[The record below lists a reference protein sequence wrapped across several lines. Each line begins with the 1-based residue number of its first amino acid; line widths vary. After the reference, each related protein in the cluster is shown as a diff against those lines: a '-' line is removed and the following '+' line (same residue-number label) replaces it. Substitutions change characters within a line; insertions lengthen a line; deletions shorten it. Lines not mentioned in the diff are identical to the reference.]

1 MKSKTLLALLVGLST
16 LVSGCAVQRIN
27 DTARD
32 VDSTVDSTA
41 TLLRKQGIDAPA
53 VVWRETQWVNRTPVS
68 DNDPLAATIP
78 ACSLSLAIAGHTDLQ
93 RIGQQITRACGIPV
107 VVNLTAGGT
116 TGSGVT
122 QKITGAIP
130 PPTDNGMVPLG
141 AISGQTSPVPVP
153 LASGAGSLN
162 GIRWQGEVSGLVN
175 VLDARL
181 GISSRFEQGRIV
193 FFDTETR
200 TFQINLIDST
210 NDTES
215 KMNSGTSSTLGDS
228 GGQSSGGVSGDNS
241 TSQTA
246 SMNTKYNL
254 YGDIRDAVA
263 TMLSPRGKFFLSASS
278 GTLTVTDTP
287 GALEQVGR
295 YIDAQNVKLNKQVL
309 LKVEVL
315 SLEQSRSDE
324 IGLDWNLIYKSMPG
338 ASLTGGYQNT
348 DNAISAG
355 VNILNGNFT
364 GSSLFLKALSTQG
377 KVKIVTTQMSTT
389 TSLVPV
395 PVQVVQSTG
404 YIAQNNT
411 TSTADVGTE
420 SSMTAGSVT
429 TGFNMTLLPYIMPDD
444 THIQLQVAMNLSDPP
459 VIRQFKDK
467 DGIPKLE
474 APDIKSKSMTQR
486 INLRTGQT
494 LVMSGTTQ
502 SDDNT
507 DNQGS
512 FSPFNILLGGGT
524 SGHQNHSLLV
534 VLVTPVLINN

>member
-1 MKSKTLLALLVGLST
+1 MKSKTLLALLVGFST

-32 VDSTVDSTA
+32 VDKTVDDTTA
-41 TLLRKQGIDAPA
+41 ILHKQGMDAPA
-53 VVWRETQWVNRTPVS
+53 VVWSNTQWVNKTPIS
-68 DNDPLAATIP
+68 DNGQAAANIP
-78 ACSLSLAIAGHTDLQ
+78 SCSLSLAIAGNTDLN

-107 VVNLTAGGT
+107 VINLTAGSA

-141 AISGQTSPVPVP
+141 AINGQTAPVSAPV
-153 LASGAGSLN
+153 ASGTGSLN
-162 GIRWQGEVSGLVN
+162 GIRWQGELSGLVN
-175 VLDARL
+175 VLDSRL
-181 GISSRFEQGRIV
+181 SISSRFEQGRIV

-200 TFQINLIDST
+200 TFQITLIDSA

-228 GGQSSGGVSGDNS
+228 GGQTSGGVSGDNS

-246 SMNTKYNL
+246 TMNTKYNL
-254 YGDIRDAVA
+254 YGDIKEAVA
-263 TMLSPRGKFFLSASS
+263 TMLSPRGRFFLSAST

-287 GALEQVGR
+287 SALNQVGR
-295 YIDAQNVKLNKQVL
+295 YIDAQNAKLNKQVL

-315 SLEQSRSDE
+315 SLEQNRSDE
-324 IGLDWNLIYKSMPG
+324 IGLDWNLIYKSMVG
-338 ASLTGGYQNT
+338 ASLNGGYQNS

-355 VNILNGNFT
+355 VNILDGNFT
-364 GSSLFLKALSTQG
+364 GSTMFLKALSTQG

-389 TSLVPV
+389 TNLVPV

-404 YIAQNNT
+404 YIAQNTT
-411 TSTADVGTE
+411 TSTADVGTD

-474 APDIKSKSMTQR
+474 APDVKSKSMTQR

-502 SDDNT
+502 NDDNA

-524 SGHQNHSLLV
+524 SGHKNHSLLV
-534 VLVTPVLINN
+534 VLVTPVLVNN

>member
-1 MKSKTLLALLVGLST
+1 M
-16 LVSGCAVQRIN
+16 
-27 DTARD
+27 
-32 VDSTVDSTA
+32 
-41 TLLRKQGIDAPA
+41 
-53 VVWRETQWVNRTPVS
+53 VWSETQWVNKTPIS
-68 DNDPLAATIP
+68 DNGQSAANIP
-78 ACSLSLAIAGHTDLQ
+78 SCSLSLAIAGNTDLK

-107 VVNLTAGGT
+107 VVNLTQSGS

-141 AISGQTSPVPVP
+141 AISGQTAPLPAPV
-153 LASGAGSLN
+153 ASGVGSLN
-162 GIRWQGEVSGLVN
+162 GIRWQGELSGLVN
-175 VLDARL
+175 VLDSRL

-215 KMNSGTSSTLGDS
+215 KMHSGTSSTLGDS
-228 GGQSSGGVSGDNS
+228 GGQSSSGVSGDNS
-241 TSQTA
+241 TSQSAT
-246 SMNTKYNL
+246 MDTKYNL
-254 YGDIRDAVA
+254 YGDIKEAVA
-263 TMLSPRGKFFLSASS
+263 TMLSPRGRFFLSAST

-287 GALEQVGR
+287 AALEQVER
-295 YIDAQNVKLNKQVL
+295 YIDAQNAKLNKQVL

-315 SLEQSRSDE
+315 SLEQNRSDE
-324 IGLDWNLIYKSMPG
+324 IGLDWNLIYKSMVG
-338 ASLTGGYQNT
+338 ASLSGGFDNSA
-348 DNAISAG
+348 NAISAG
-355 VNILNGNFT
+355 VNILDGNFT
-364 GSSLFLKALSTQG
+364 GSTLFLKALSTQG

-389 TSLVPV
+389 TNLVPV

-404 YIAQNNT
+404 YIAQNTT
-411 TSTADVGTE
+411 TSTADVGTD

-467 DGIPKLE
+467 DGVPKLE
-474 APDIKSKSMTQR
+474 APDVKSKSMTQR

-502 SDDNT
+502 NDDAT

-524 SGHQNHSLLV
+524 SGHKNNSLLV
-534 VLVTPVLINN
+534 VLVTPVLVNN

>member
-53 VVWRETQWVNRTPVS
+53 VVWSDTQWVNKTPIS
-68 DNDPLAATIP
+68 DSGQSAANIP
-78 ACSLSLAIAGHTDLQ
+78 SCSLSLAIAGNTDLK

-107 VVNLTAGGT
+107 VVNLTVGGT

-141 AISGQTSPVPVP
+141 AINGQTAPLSTPV
-153 LASGAGSLN
+153 ASGAGSLN
-162 GIRWQGEVSGLVN
+162 GIRWQGELSGLVN
-175 VLDARL
+175 VLDSRL
-181 GISSRFEQGRIV
+181 GIFSRFEQGRIV

-228 GGQSSGGVSGDNS
+228 GGQTSGGVSGDNS

-246 SMNTKYNL
+246 SMNTRYNL
-254 YGDIRDAVA
+254 YGDIKEAVA
-263 TMLSPRGKFFLSASS
+263 TMLSARGRFFLSAST

-287 GALEQVGR
+287 SALDQVGH
-295 YIDAQNVKLNKQVL
+295 YIDAQNAKLNKQVL

-315 SLEQSRSDE
+315 SLEQNRSDE
-324 IGLDWNLIYKSMPG
+324 IGLDWNLVYKSMVG
-338 ASLTGGYQNT
+338 AGLTGGYQNS
-348 DNAISAG
+348 DNAVSAG
-355 VNILNGNFT
+355 VNILDGNFT
-364 GSSLFLKALSTQG
+364 GSTLFLKALSTQG

-389 TSLVPV
+389 TNLVPV

-404 YIAQNNT
+404 YIAQNTT
-411 TSTADVGTE
+411 TSTANVGTD

-444 THIQLQVAMNLSDPP
+444 AHIQLQIAMNLSDPP
-459 VIRQFKDK
+459 VLRQFKDK
-467 DGIPKLE
+467 DGNPQLE
-474 APDIKSKSMTQR
+474 VPDVKSKSMTQR

-502 SDDNT
+502 NDDKA

-524 SGHQNHSLLV
+524 SGHKNHSLLV
-534 VLVTPVLINN
+534 VLVTPVLVNN

>member
-1 MKSKTLLALLVGLST
+1 MTSKTFLALLAGLPL

-32 VDSTVDSTA
+32 VDSTVDSATA
-41 TLLRKQGIDAPA
+41 LLHKQGIDAPA
-53 VVWRETQWVNRTPVS
+53 VVWSDTQWVNRTPIS
-68 DNDPLAATIP
+68 DNGQAAANIP
-78 ACSLSLAIAGHTDLQ
+78 ACSLSLAIAGHTDLN

-107 VVNLTAGGT
+107 VVNLTGGNA

-122 QKITGAIP
+122 QKISGAIP
-130 PPTDNGMVPLG
+130 PPTDNGMVPLN
-141 AISGQTSPVPVP
+141 AISGQTTP
-153 LASGAGSLN
+153 LTATVTSATGNLN
-162 GIRWQGEVSGLVN
+162 GIRWQGELSGLVN
-175 VLDARL
+175 VLDSRL

-200 TFQINLIDST
+200 TFQITLIDSS

-215 KMNSGTSSTLGDS
+215 KMNSGTTSTLGDS
-228 GGQSSGGVSGDNS
+228 GGQTSGGVSGDNS

-254 YGDIRDAVA
+254 YGDIKAAVA
-263 TMLSPRGKFFLSASS
+263 TMISPRGRFFLSAST

-287 GALEQVGR
+287 AALDQVGR
-295 YIDAQNVKLNKQVL
+295 YIDAQNAKLNKQVL

-315 SLEQSRSDE
+315 SLEQNRSDE
-324 IGLDWNLIYKSMPG
+324 IGLDWNLVYKSMVG
-338 ASLTGGYQNT
+338 AGLSGGYQNSE
-348 DNAISAG
+348 NAISAG
-355 VNILNGNFT
+355 VNILDGNFT
-364 GSSLFLKALSTQG
+364 GSTLFLKALSTQG

-389 TSLVPV
+389 TNLVPV

-404 YIAQNNT
+404 YIAQNTT
-411 TSTADVGTE
+411 TSTANVGTD

-467 DGIPKLE
+467 DGNPKLE
-474 APDIKSKSMTQR
+474 TPDIKSKSMTQR

-502 SDDNT
+502 NDDKA

-534 VLVTPVLINN
+534 VLVTPVLVNN

>member
-32 VDSTVDSTA
+32 VDSTVDNTTA
-41 TLLRKQGIDAPA
+41 LLHKQGMDAPP
-53 VVWRETQWVNRTPVS
+53 VVWSETQWVNKTPIS
-68 DNDPLAATIP
+68 DNGQSAANIP
-78 ACSLSLAIAGHTDLQ
+78 SCSLSLAIAGNTDLK

-107 VVNLTAGGT
+107 VVNLTQGGS

-141 AISGQTSPVPVP
+141 AISGQTAPLSAPV
-153 LASGAGSLN
+153 ASGVGSLN
-162 GIRWQGEVSGLVN
+162 GIRWQGELSGLVN
-175 VLDARL
+175 VLDSRL

-215 KMNSGTSSTLGDS
+215 KMHSGTSSTLGDS
-228 GGQSSGGVSGDNS
+228 GGQSSSGVSGDNS
-241 TSQTA
+241 TSQSAT
-246 SMNTKYNL
+246 MDTKYNL
-254 YGDIRDAVA
+254 YGDIKEAVA
-263 TMLSPRGKFFLSASS
+263 TMLSPRGRFFLSAST

-287 GALEQVGR
+287 ASLDQVGR
-295 YIDAQNVKLNKQVL
+295 YIDAQNAKLNKQVL

-315 SLEQSRSDE
+315 SLEQNRSDE
-324 IGLDWNLIYKSMPG
+324 IGLDWNLIYKSMVG
-338 ASLTGGYQNT
+338 ASLSGGF
-348 DNAISAG
+348 DNSASAISAG
-355 VNILNGNFT
+355 VNILDGNFT
-364 GSSLFLKALSTQG
+364 GSTLFLKALSTQG

-389 TSLVPV
+389 TNLVPV

-404 YIAQNNT
+404 YIAQNTT
-411 TSTADVGTE
+411 TSTADVGTD

-467 DGIPKLE
+467 DGVPKLE
-474 APDIKSKSMTQR
+474 APDVKSKSMTQR

-502 SDDNT
+502 NDDAT

-524 SGHQNHSLLV
+524 SGHKNHSLLV
-534 VLVTPVLINN
+534 VLVTPVLLNN

>member
-1 MKSKTLLALLVGLST
+1 MTSKTLFALLAGLPL

-32 VDSTVDSTA
+32 VDRSVDSTNA
-41 TLLRKQGIDAPA
+41 LLHQQGMDAPA
-53 VVWRETQWVNRTPVS
+53 VVWSDTQWVNKTPIS
-68 DNDPLAATIP
+68 DNGQAAAAVP
-78 ACSLSLAIAGHTDLQ
+78 SCSLSLAIAGNTDLN
-93 RIGQQITRACGIPV
+93 RIGQQITRACGTPV
-107 VVNLTAGGT
+107 IVNVATGGT
-116 TGSGVT
+116 TGNGVT
-122 QKITGAIP
+122 QKISGAIP
-130 PPTDNGMVPLG
+130 PPTDNGMVPLS
-141 AISGQTSPVPVP
+141 AIGGHTAP
-153 LASGAGSLN
+153 LSAPIASGVGSLN
-162 GIRWQGEVSGLVN
+162 GIRWQGELSGLLN
-175 VLDARL
+175 VLASRL
-181 GISSRFEQGRIV
+181 GISWRYEHGRVV

-200 TFQINLIDST
+200 TFQITLIDSS

-215 KMNSGTSSTLGDS
+215 KMNSGTTSTLGDS
-228 GGQSSGGVSGDNS
+228 GGQNSSAVSGDNS

-246 SMNTKYNL
+246 TMNTKYNL
-254 YGDIRDAVA
+254 YGDIKEAIA
-263 TMLSPRGKFFLSASS
+263 TMLSPRGRFFLAASS

-287 GALEQVGR
+287 TALDRIGR
-295 YIDAQNVKLNKQVL
+295 YIDAQNTKLNKQVL

-315 SLEQSRSDE
+315 SLEQDRSDE
-324 IGLDWNLIYKSMPG
+324 IGLDWNLVYKSMVG
-338 ASLTGGYQNT
+338 AGLTGGYQNS

-355 VNILNGNFT
+355 VNILDGNFT

-389 TSLVPV
+389 TNLVPV

-411 TSTADVGTE
+411 TSTANVGTQT
-420 SSMTAGSVT
+420 SMTAASVT

-444 THIQLQVAMNLSDPP
+444 THIQLQIAMNLSDPP
-459 VIRQFKDK
+459 VLRQFKDK
-467 DGIPKLE
+467 DGNPQLE
-474 APDIKSKSMTQR
+474 TPDVKSKSMTQR

-502 SDDNT
+502 NDDKA

-534 VLVTPVLINN
+534 VLVTPVLVNN